1 MFQYLLLLE
10 TDKEKEFFASIYE
23 AHRDEMFFIAYS
35 ILHNRSDAEDAVHES
50 FLSLIDHVNKIIDK
64 QPYQAWHY
72 MKTTVKHKSYNI
84 YRQHHLHEEVELD
97 ETWMQ
102 EKDTEKGPELL
113 MEDFELQEAM
123 TGLLKQL
130 KTPYQEMLALQ
141 YYHQMTPTEIAEQ
154 MGTTPDNVRHISMRA
169 KRKLQSLM
177 KENGMWNEKAEKTP
191 PATETVE

>member
-1 MFQYLLLLE
+1 
-10 TDKEKEFFASIYE
+10 
-23 AHRDEMFFIAYS
+23 
-35 ILHNRSDAEDAVHES
+35 
-50 FLSLIDHVNKIIDK
+50 
-64 QPYQAWHY
+64 
-72 MKTTVKHKSYNI
+72 
-84 YRQHHLHEEVELD
+84 
-97 ETWMQ
+97 
-102 EKDTEKGPELL
+102 

-130 KTPYQEMLALQ
+130 KTPYQEVLALQ